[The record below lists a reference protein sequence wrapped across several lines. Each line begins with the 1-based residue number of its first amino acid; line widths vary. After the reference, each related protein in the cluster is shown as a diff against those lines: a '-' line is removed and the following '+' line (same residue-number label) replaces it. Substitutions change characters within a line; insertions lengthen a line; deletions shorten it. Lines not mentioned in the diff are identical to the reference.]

1 MKMRSSEAERARV
14 EAGRG
19 KPRPY
24 KGLKGGVA
32 IREID
37 ARARRLERSRRHRE
51 KRLTRRDGRDRT
63 LTLPFNL
70 RYLPGRVTAAPRP
83 NARVRAAF
91 PLLTPI
97 SMYPLEPT

>member
-24 KGLKGGVA
+24 KGLKA
-32 IREID
+32 D
-37 ARARRLERSRRHRE
+37 AAARRLERS
-51 KRLTRRDGRDRT
+51 TRRDGRDRT

-83 NARVRAAF
+83 NARVRAAL

-97 SMYPLEPT
+97 SMYPLDPM